1 MCALGNTHVGIQ
13 AVFNH
18 NTTYRIAFASQ
29 KIQSKFKDTL
39 HESCPHVTSTQAS
52 CLDLAPKQKRGR
64 LKKKER
70 EESDRK
76 HVTKKQ
82 AGMKKYLQK

>member
-1 MCALGNTHVGIQ
+1 MLGNTHVGNQ

-64 LKKKER
+64 LKKKK
-70 EESDRK
+70 ESDRK
-76 HVTKKQ
+76 HVTKK
-82 AGMKKYLQK
+82 ASRNEKVSAKVR